1 MELKKFVEYID
12 VGQTADAIELGLDSK
27 FQLECINHH
36 LLTRCGLVLLK
47 VRVMDASNSCGRRVC
62 TLGYG
67 GVNRCV
73 NRCVYTVLFVM
84 VTCGIDACKY
94 S

>member
-1 MELKKFVEYID
+1 MELKKLVEYID
-12 VGQTADAIELGLDSK
+12 VGQTADAIELGLNSK

-47 VRVMDASNSCGRRVC
+47 VRVMEASKTCVRGVC

-73 NRCVYTVLFVM
+73 NRCVYTVLFLM

>member
-1 MELKKFVEYID
+1 MELKKLVEYID

-47 VRVMDASNSCGRRVC
+47 VRVMEASKTCGGGVC
-62 TLGYG
+62 TLGYR
-67 GVNRCV
+67 GVDRCV
-73 NRCVYTVLFVM
+73 NRCVYTVLFLM
-84 VTCGIDACKY
+84 LTCGIDVCKY